1 MIADYVA
8 KARRLRHLA
17 VDKGLLREVKAIQKM
32 LDSLVVCRVSPV
44 ARYMRNILKLI
55 W

>member
-1 MIADYVA
+1 MIADYAA

-32 LDSLVVCRVSPV
+32 LDSLVVCRVSLNFQYL
-44 ARYMRNILKLI
+44 RYMSS
-55 W
+55 